1 MNKVLAVLGRA
12 EARGS
17 SEVRP
22 CPPSF
27 QPVRPGRPCSRA
39 LYYHPGP
46 VADVPD
52 GPDCAGRNLPTLST
66 GIAALIDGLSV
77 AAATP

>member
-1 MNKVLAVLGRA
+1 MRPRGRT
-12 EARGS
+12 
-17 SEVRP
+17 
-22 CPPSF
+22 
-27 QPVRPGRPCSRA
+27 